1 MTSATKAPGL
11 SLTGGLSLILKLLVL
26 APPKLLFNIL
36 RCYTLATLR
45 GISLR
50 NYAQCAFY
58 RFALGN
64 LTAEQIQ
71 FMAPSTV
78 TIYNAWLTRRQ
89 SRAAAIASKNPSDK
103 EAAFLASRLKL
114 DTEPLPDGRSS
125 LLWIGDRHRAT
136 KFVFFL
142 HGGGYI
148 APALKG
154 HMEWCAR
161 AYLLASSA
169 AKSKSVDQEDEVAVA
184 VLQYA
189 LAAPG
194 AQYPTQ
200 LQQAADGLAHLFASG
215 RVRPGN
221 LVIGGDSA
229 GGNLT
234 AQMLSHLLRPHPAAR
249 EVVLEEPLA
258 GTFLVSPWLS
268 ATLDWASVER
278 NGGIDMLSP
287 KPMTSVVKD
296 VVGGVEV
303 YEAEVR
309 EKNGWA
315 MPMDLEDAEGWFRGL
330 GKVVKEVYVTA
341 GEQEILLDQGVAF
354 ADAVRRGNPGVPVKL
369 EVMKDEAHDWIMIE
383 GEEGVDGDATKRMR
397 AWFTGVFW
405 S

>member
-1 MTSATKAPGL
+1 MS
-11 SLTGGLSLILKLLVL
+11 
-26 APPKLLFNIL
+26 PPTITT
-36 RCYTLATLR
+36 YT
-45 GISLR
+45 
-50 NYAQCAFY
+50 
-58 RFALGN
+58 
-64 LTAEQIQ
+64 
-71 FMAPSTV
+71 
-78 TIYNAWLTRRQ
+78 AWLTRRQ

-161 AYLLASSA
+161 AYLLASPA
-169 AKSKSVDQEDEVAVA
+169 AGTKDAGQEDEVAVA

-200 LQQAADGLAHLFASG
+200 LQQAADGLAHLLASD

-234 AQMLSHLLRPHPAAR
+234 AQVLGHLLRPHPAAR

-287 KPMTSVVKD
+287 RRMTNGVED
-296 VVGGVEV
+296 VVGGVDM
-303 YEAEVR
+303 YETEMR

-330 GKVVKEVYVTA
+330 EKVVKEVYVTA

-354 ADAVRRGNPGVPVKL
+354 ADVVRRGSPGVPVKL
-369 EVMKDEAHDWIMIE
+369 EVMKDEAHDWILIE
-383 GEEGVDGDATKRMR
+383 GEKGVDGDATKRMR

-405 S
+405 P